1 MLASSPQKGRWSLR
15 EKIELYS
22 QIWKVSETKC
32 TRLLLIF
39 NRVLRE
45 KPRCI
50 NSMTFNL
57 CTSFFT
63 SNIRIIG
70 VTSRSSI
77 QIRTHLQKIKMKIRI
92 ALKGCKLKSKKLK
105 SKKKQ
110 VKIKK
115 NTTTNVPLNKE
126 MKKAVQSLLRLSTL
140 KF

>member
-1 MLASSPQKGRWSLR
+1 
-15 EKIELYS
+15 
-22 QIWKVSETKC
+22 
-32 TRLLLIF
+32 
-39 NRVLRE
+39 
-45 KPRCI
+45 
-50 NSMTFNL
+50 
-57 CTSFFT
+57 
-63 SNIRIIG
+63 
-70 VTSRSSI
+70 
-77 QIRTHLQKIKMKIRI
+77 MKIRI